1 VCDESVVGGGAGDVE
16 REQRPEALVGAAS
29 PHELLAQRRRRRWRD
44 TLVAFRSGGLRVV
57 GVGEGAGFG
66 LQLLPV
72 PGGRR
77 IHRGGEARVGRED
90 DGGSGANWGLD
101 WIPFDDEWLAST
113 TDPSRPVQ
121 SAPSLSRRREESTR

>member
-16 REQRPEALVGAAS
+16 REQRPEALVGTAS
-29 PHELLAQRRRRRWRD
+29 PHELLAQRRRRQRWRD

-77 IHRGGEARVGRED
+77 IHRRRGGEGRGGEARVGRED
-90 DGGSGANWGLD
+90 EGGSESGIDWIGLD
-101 WIPFDDEWLAST
+101 
-113 TDPSRPVQ
+113 
-121 SAPSLSRRREESTR
+121 SL